1 MWYKLKK
8 IYIWTNQVRPSWWGG
23 WQPWANTLAYWTL
36 DDTLNDSSWNNRNL
50 TMSWSLSF
58 VNDTSLC
65 RKVLYCT
72 WVQASNNY
80 VYASS
85 ISWVSTIT
93 IHIWN
98 KSLISFSNYRN
109 LFTTSLD
116 LNLWIRTE
124 ESSSWYMNLIIWNSN
139 SYQIFRVTL
148 SDADHKKWHLL
159 SVTFD
164 NSNWELK
171 WYINWELNVTGTSSY
186 YNLSNWLKKFSLW
199 VWYWTSEG
207 VNRYFNGYIW
217 EVILEDKVRTAQ
229 EITNYYN
236 QTKWDYWL

>member
-1 MWYKLKK
+1 MPIINLVYEA
-8 IYIWTNQVRPSWWGG
+8 PEWWK
-23 WQPWANTLAYWTL
+23 PWANTIAYWTL
-36 DDTLNDSSWNNRNL
+36 DNTLNDSSWNNRNL

-58 VNDTSLC
+58 VNDTGLS

-72 WVQASNNY
+72 WIQASNNY
-80 VYASS
+80 VYAAS

-93 IHIWN
+93 INIWN

-116 LNLWIRTE
+116 NNLWIRTE
-124 ESSSWYMNLIIWNSN
+124 ESNSWYMQLMTWNGN
-139 SYQIFRVTL
+139 NYQTFRVTL
-148 SDADHKKWHLL
+148 SNADHQKWHLL

-171 WYINWELNVTGTSSY
+171 WYINWTINVTGTSSY

-217 EVILEDKVRTAQ
+217 EVVLEDKVRTAD
-229 EITNYYN
+229 EISDYFNL
-236 QTKWDYWL
+236 TKWDYWL